1 MSNSLPLLQ
10 PSARIP
16 PLSKVLDELGRR
28 RALTEAH
35 ADALDSERRLE
46 EERKAKLDHDA
57 ECARC
62 DDGAEG
68 IVYWF
73 NNYGWTYDPRLIG
86 QHDEEGRARSPYT
99 RFVLWPRQVEF
110 IHWLHERV
118 QANEEWLT
126 EKSRDAGVSY
136 LCCGYALNRWLFTD
150 GFKATFGSRKAEY
163 VDKSGQPDSLFEK
176 IRIMLRRL
184 PDWMLPDGFTWNGDS
199 LFMRLV
205 NPANGAIISGEGGE
219 DMGRGGRSS
228 LYVVDEA
235 AFLPNAESVEKALS
249 GNTDCVGWVSSVNGM
264 GNLFA
269 RKRHS
274 ILKPH
279 QVFRLHWRDDPRKSD
294 EWAAAKEATLSDP
307 AAWASEYEI
316 DYAASV
322 EGVCIPAKWVDAAKR
337 IAALEPMIFDTNQ
350 LGVAGLDVGA
360 GKAKSIAI
368 VRRGPIVSKPVSRTD
383 PDTIGT
389 AHWALQIAQEER
401 AQRMNFDSVGVGVG
415 VTSALKHSPDHKL
428 KVVPVNTGDSPNEDR
443 RWEDGRT
450 SVEMFGNLKAELWWL
465 ARVAFQR
472 TYQHML
478 HLEGKGEEEGG
489 RKHQL
494 SDLIALPTGDIESD
508 ALASQ
513 LSLVRYFRNEKGKI
527 VIEKK
532 SELQRRGIKSPDHA
546 DAFVLTFDDRGSNYD
561 WGNV

>member
-1 MSNSLPLLQ
+1 MRSIASL
-10 PSARIP
+10 ARLP
-16 PLSKVLDELGRR
+16 TLDEVRAERAR
-28 RALTEAH
+28 RAEHRAAIESEQRLEQ
-35 ADALDSERRLE
+35 ERRQ
-46 EERKAKLDHDA
+46 KLDHDA
-57 ECARC
+57 EKARC
-62 DDGAEG
+62 GADADG

-86 QHDEEGRARSPYT
+86 QRESPYT
-99 RFVLWPRQVEF
+99 RFMLWPKQVEF

-136 LCCGYALNRWLFTD
+136 LSCGYALNRWLFAE
-150 GFKATFGSRKAEY
+150 GFKTTFGSRKAEY

-184 PDWMLPDGFTWNGDS
+184 PEWMQPEGFNWTRDS

-228 LYVVDEA
+228 LYIVDEA
-235 AFLPNAESVEKALS
+235 AFLANAESVEKALS

-274 ILKPH
+274 ILKPR
-279 QVFRLHWRDDPRKSD
+279 QVFRLHWRDDPRKTE
-294 EWAAAKEATLSDP
+294 EWAAAKEASLSDP

-316 DYAASV
+316 DYAASL
-322 EGVCIPAKWVDAAKR
+322 EGVCIPAKWVEAAKR
-337 IAALEPMIFDTNQ
+337 IAALEPAVLKTNQ
-350 LGVAGLDVGA
+350 PGVIGLDVGA
-360 GKAKSIAI
+360 GKAKSIT
-368 VRRGPIVSKPVSRTD
+368 VERRGPVVGVPSSRGD

-389 AHWALQIAQEER
+389 AHWALGIAKAAK
-401 AQRMNFDSVGVGVG
+401 AQRLNFDSVGVGVG
-415 VTSALKHSPDHKL
+415 VTSALKHSPDHP
-428 KVVPVNTGDSPNEDR
+428 VHTFPVNTGDSPNEKR
-443 RWEDGRT
+443 RWEDNRT
-450 SVEMFGNLKAELWWL
+450 SDEMFGNLKAELWWL

-472 TYQHML
+472 TYQHVL
-478 HLEGKGEEEGG
+478 HLEGKTEEEGA
-489 RKHQL
+489 RKHSL
-494 SDLIALPTGDIESD
+494 SDLLAMPSGDVESD
-508 ALASQ
+508 ALAAQ

-532 SELQRRGIKSPDHA
+532 SELARRGIKSPDHA
-546 DAFVLTFDDRGSNYD
+546 DAFVLTFDDRGPTYD
-561 WGNV
+561 LGAWR